1 MRSSIALLGALC
13 GLATANPHPW
23 MYGVPEYPD
32 LDMNEVMTQ
41 ADVDLMMA
49 AAENSTDTASSTKAL
64 SSSSPASASS
74 GQEPC
79 AVVSMAIAA
88 LPSGARPIVPA
99 ELGVQC
105 LQSVPLDMEGNVK
118 LIDDLKLMVKWQSN
132 IAYLKNP
139 PKGYTEE
146 PLDIV
151 GELNNMQKQVSDGTF
166 KNEYEFQLKMLNT
179 FTKAYDNHF
188 AYQPDILA
196 SAMQFQRPPGSELV
210 SISSDGTKIPDI
222 YAYRDVIK
230 ANADSSFKPSS
241 IKVINGIGAQD
252 YLANVSASSDFHD
265 ADTRW
270 NALFPSQA
278 LLASGTTFLG
288 SFRSGQYQG
297 PNTTLEFANGTT
309 WSQMNVAVVIGNFT
323 GVDSG
328 KAFFQK
334 FCTGPKRAAT
344 APAPSPTSNS
354 TRTTPPTATPTPSH
368 IGYPKAELINRNLA
382 VGGYYLDGP
391 GYENVAILS
400 IPSYESPD
408 AQSFQN
414 TMRDFI
420 RMSRKAGK
428 TKMIFD
434 LRGNG
439 GGNAILGYDT
449 FKQVYPQAVAEPFG
463 GTRFRANEALNL
475 AGKITQDFLANKT
488 FVQSNQTAFME
499 VFGRAT
505 TQADIFALTS
515 GFNYQHILDVS
526 NKAISGWEQ
535 LFGPEQINNDSF
547 TTTLRYNFSDSVST
561 TYRGFSVIGYND
573 NANET
578 STPQPFQAQDMVM
591 LHDGMCSSTCA
602 IISELLKNQGAVR
615 TIAVGGRPQPGPMQ
629 GVGGTKGAQVFA
641 WDDIQVRMQSV
652 YFLGSPE
659 QRKAWDATDLGK
671 TAFATQLFKRSA
683 YNGGQ
688 IAGGVNLKDNLRQ
701 NDASGTPLEFMY
713 EAADCRMWFT
723 GKMISDVTEVWK
735 GVADRMFSGNGT
747 TGCVQGSTGDPSSIS
762 GGGQLRGG
770 DGQLT
775 EKSASTIAVAGQ
787 GLNGNGSA
795 PQPFTGYALKTTI
808 GSLGWGVVAGV
819 IGLVSLL

>member
-1 MRSSIALLGALC
+1 
-13 GLATANPHPW
+13 

-49 AAENSTDTASSTKAL
+49 AAENGTASASSTEAS

-105 LQSVPLDMEGNVK
+105 LQSVPLDTEGNVR

-146 PLDIV
+146 PLDIM
-151 GELNNMQKQVSDGTF
+151 GELDTMQKQVADGTF

-210 SISSDGTKIPDI
+210 SVSSDGTALPEIFT
-222 YAYRDVIK
+222 YRDVIK
-230 ANADSSFKPSS
+230 ANTDSSFKPSS
-241 IKVINGIGAQD
+241 IKVINGMGAQD

-309 WSQMNVAVVIGNFT
+309 WSQMNVAVVVGNFT

-334 FCTGPKRAAT
+334 FCTGPKRAAP

-354 TRTTPPTATPTPSH
+354 TRTAPPVATPTPSH

-382 VGGYYLDGP
+382 VGGYYLNGS

-420 RMSRKAGK
+420 RMSQKAGK

-463 GTRFRANEALNL
+463 GTRFRANDALNS

-515 GFNYQHILDVS
+515 GFNYQHILDVN
-526 NKAISGWEQ
+526 NKAMSGWDQ

-561 TYRGFSVIGYND
+561 TYQGFSVIGYND

-659 QRKAWDATDLGK
+659 QRKAWDETDLGK

-735 GVADRMFSGNGT
+735 GVADRMFRGNGT
-747 TGCVQGSTGDPSSIS
+747 MGCVQGSSGDPSSIS

-787 GLNGNGSA
+787 GMNGNGSA
-795 PQPFTGYALKTTI
+795 PQPFTGNALKTTM
-808 GSLGWGVVAGV
+808 GSLGWAVMAGV
-819 IGLVSLL
+819 IGLASFL

>member
-1 MRSSIALLGALC
+1 
-13 GLATANPHPW
+13 

-49 AAENSTDTASSTKAL
+49 AAENSTVTASSTEA
-64 SSSSPASASS
+64 SSSSSSASASS

-146 PLDIV
+146 PLDIM
-151 GELNNMQKQVSDGTF
+151 GELDTMQKQVTDGTF

-210 SISSDGTKIPDI
+210 SVSSDGTALPEIFT
-222 YAYRDVIK
+222 YRDVIK
-230 ANADSSFKPSS
+230 ANIDSSFKPSS
-241 IKVINGIGAQD
+241 IKVINGMGAQD

-309 WSQMNVAVVIGNFT
+309 WSQMNVAVVVGNFT

-334 FCTGPKRAAT
+334 FCTGPKRAAP

-354 TRTTPPTATPTPSH
+354 TRTAPPVATPTPSH

-382 VGGYYLDGP
+382 VGGYYLNGS

-420 RMSRKAGK
+420 RMSQKAGK

-463 GTRFRANEALNL
+463 GTRFRANDALNS

-515 GFNYQHILDVS
+515 GFNYQHILDVN
-526 NKAISGWEQ
+526 NKAMSGWDQ

-561 TYRGFSVIGYND
+561 TYQGFSVIGYND

-615 TIAVGGRPQPGPMQ
+615 TIAVGGRPQLGPMQ

-659 QRKAWDATDLGK
+659 QRKAWDETDLGK

-735 GVADRMFSGNGT
+735 GVADRMFRGNGT
-747 TGCVQGSTGDPSSIS
+747 MGCVQGSSGDPSSIS

-787 GLNGNGSA
+787 GMNGNGSA
-795 PQPFTGYALKTTI
+795 PQPFTGNALKTTM
-808 GSLGWGVVAGV
+808 GSLGWAVMAGV
-819 IGLVSLL
+819 IGLASFL

>member
-1 MRSSIALLGALC
+1 MRSSIVLLGALC
-13 GLATANPHPW
+13 GLSTANPHPW

-49 AAENSTDTASSTKAL
+49 AAENSTVTASSTET
-64 SSSSPASASS
+64 SSSSSSASASS

-146 PLDIV
+146 PLDIM
-151 GELNNMQKQVSDGTF
+151 GELDTMQKQVADGTF

-210 SISSDGTKIPDI
+210 SVSSDGTALPEIFT
-222 YAYRDVIK
+222 YRDVIK
-230 ANADSSFKPSS
+230 ANTDSSFKPSS
-241 IKVINGIGAQD
+241 IKVINGMGAQD

-309 WSQMNVAVVIGNFT
+309 WSQMNVAVVVGNFT

-334 FCTGPKRAAT
+334 FCTGPKRTAP

-354 TRTTPPTATPTPSH
+354 TRTAPPVATPTPSH

-382 VGGYYLDGP
+382 VGGYYLNGS

-420 RMSRKAGK
+420 RMSQKAGK

-463 GTRFRANEALNL
+463 GTRFRANDALNS

-515 GFNYQHILDVS
+515 GFNYQHILDVN
-526 NKAISGWEQ
+526 NKAMSGWDQ

-561 TYRGFSVIGYND
+561 TYQGFSVIGYND

-659 QRKAWDATDLGK
+659 QRKAWDETDLGK

-735 GVADRMFSGNGT
+735 GVADRMFRGNGT
-747 TGCVQGSTGDPSSIS
+747 MGCVQGSSGDPSSIS

-787 GLNGNGSA
+787 GMNGNGSA
-795 PQPFTGYALKTTI
+795 PQPFTGNALKTTM
-808 GSLGWGVVAGV
+808 GSLGWAVMAGV
-819 IGLVSLL
+819 IGLASFL

>member
-1 MRSSIALLGALC
+1 
-13 GLATANPHPW
+13 
-23 MYGVPEYPD
+23 
-32 LDMNEVMTQ
+32 MNEVMTQ

-49 AAENSTDTASSTKAL
+49 AAENGTASASSTEAS

-105 LQSVPLDMEGNVK
+105 LQSVPLDTEGNVR

-146 PLDIV
+146 PLDIM
-151 GELNNMQKQVSDGTF
+151 GELDTMQKQVADGTF

-210 SISSDGTKIPDI
+210 SVSSDGTALPEIFT
-222 YAYRDVIK
+222 YRDVIK
-230 ANADSSFKPSS
+230 ANTDSSFKPSS
-241 IKVINGIGAQD
+241 IKVINGMGAQD

-309 WSQMNVAVVIGNFT
+309 WSQMNVAVVVGNFT

-334 FCTGPKRAAT
+334 FCTGPKRAAP

-354 TRTTPPTATPTPSH
+354 TRTAPPVATPTPSH

-382 VGGYYLDGP
+382 VGGYYLNGS

-420 RMSRKAGK
+420 RMSQKAGK

-463 GTRFRANEALNL
+463 GTRFRANDALNS

-515 GFNYQHILDVS
+515 GFNYQHILDVN
-526 NKAISGWEQ
+526 NKAMSGWDQ

-561 TYRGFSVIGYND
+561 TYQGFSVIGYND

-659 QRKAWDATDLGK
+659 QRKAWDETDLGK

-735 GVADRMFSGNGT
+735 GVADRMFRGNGT
-747 TGCVQGSTGDPSSIS
+747 MGCVQGSSGDPSSIS

-787 GLNGNGSA
+787 GMNGNGSA
-795 PQPFTGYALKTTI
+795 PQPFTGNALKTTM
-808 GSLGWGVVAGV
+808 GSLGWAVMAGV
-819 IGLVSLL
+819 IGLASFL

>member
-1 MRSSIALLGALC
+1 
-13 GLATANPHPW
+13 

-49 AAENSTDTASSTKAL
+49 AAENSTVTASSTEA
-64 SSSSPASASS
+64 SSSSSSASASS

-146 PLDIV
+146 PLDIM
-151 GELNNMQKQVSDGTF
+151 GELDTMQKQVTDGTF

-210 SISSDGTKIPDI
+210 SVSSDGTALPEIFT
-222 YAYRDVIK
+222 YRDVIK
-230 ANADSSFKPSS
+230 ANTDSSFKPSS
-241 IKVINGIGAQD
+241 IKVINGMGAQD

-309 WSQMNVAVVIGNFT
+309 WSQMNVAVVVGNFT

-334 FCTGPKRAAT
+334 FCTGPKRAAP

-354 TRTTPPTATPTPSH
+354 TRTAPPVATPTPSH

-382 VGGYYLDGP
+382 VGGYYLNGS
-391 GYENVAILS
+391 GYEVGHTHTFTFIYLTNVECRHSQYPL
-400 IPSYESPD
+400 
-408 AQSFQN
+408 
-414 TMRDFI
+414 
-420 RMSRKAGK
+420 
-428 TKMIFD
+428 
-434 LRGNG
+434 LR
-439 GGNAILGYDT
+439 
-449 FKQVYPQAVAEPFG
+449 
-463 GTRFRANEALNL
+463 
-475 AGKITQDFLANKT
+475 
-488 FVQSNQTAFME
+488 
-499 VFGRAT
+499 
-505 TQADIFALTS
+505 
-515 GFNYQHILDVS
+515 
-526 NKAISGWEQ
+526 IS
-535 LFGPEQINNDSF
+535 
-547 TTTLRYNFSDSVST
+547 
-561 TYRGFSVIGYND
+561 
-573 NANET
+573 
-578 STPQPFQAQDMVM
+578 
-591 LHDGMCSSTCA
+591 
-602 IISELLKNQGAVR
+602 
-615 TIAVGGRPQPGPMQ
+615 
-629 GVGGTKGAQVFA
+629 
-641 WDDIQVRMQSV
+641 
-652 YFLGSPE
+652 
-659 QRKAWDATDLGK
+659 
-671 TAFATQLFKRSA
+671 
-683 YNGGQ
+683 
-688 IAGGVNLKDNLRQ
+688 
-701 NDASGTPLEFMY
+701 
-713 EAADCRMWFT
+713 
-723 GKMISDVTEVWK
+723 
-735 GVADRMFSGNGT
+735 
-747 TGCVQGSTGDPSSIS
+747 
-762 GGGQLRGG
+762 
-770 DGQLT
+770 
-775 EKSASTIAVAGQ
+775 
-787 GLNGNGSA
+787 
-795 PQPFTGYALKTTI
+795 
-808 GSLGWGVVAGV
+808 
-819 IGLVSLL
+819 